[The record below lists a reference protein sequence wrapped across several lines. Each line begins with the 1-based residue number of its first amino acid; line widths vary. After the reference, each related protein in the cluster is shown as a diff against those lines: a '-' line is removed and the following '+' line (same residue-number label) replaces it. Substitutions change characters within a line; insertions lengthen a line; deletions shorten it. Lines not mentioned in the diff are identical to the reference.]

1 MRLELYRR
9 LSKCES
15 VRDVLDI
22 EEEMCDR
29 FGKLDIYTKQ
39 FLDLITIKIL
49 STITDIISISNFGQ
63 NVTFKD
69 KNEQK
74 SYLKSRSKDDD
85 DIINSVLEY
94 LRKKAK

>member
-1 MRLELYRR
+1 MHKSNTANTVGIFASL
-9 LSKCES
+9 
-15 VRDVLDI
+15 
-22 EEEMCDR
+22 
-29 FGKLDIYTKQ
+29 
-39 FLDLITIKIL
+39 
-49 STITDIISISNFGQ
+49 SISNFGQ
-63 NVTFKD
+63 NITFKD